1 MFPAI
6 RSVRAFARIIPKRSY
21 ASPAAA
27 ANTAAGTEELRL
39 TFSSPAMAVYANKTV
54 KQVDVPTLAGTIG
67 ILANHVPV
75 IGVLKPGVVQVT
87 DIDGNVNKHFVSSGT
102 VAMNIDGSCQVLA
115 EEILKIEDIDETLA
129 RQELDNA
136 NRAAAEGGSEVD
148 RAEAQIRAEVADAL
162 VKAATGQI

>member
-6 RSVRAFARIIPKRSY
+6 RSFRAFARVIPKRSY
-21 ASPAAA
+21 ATPAAA
-27 ANTAAGTEELRL
+27 ANTAGTEELRL
-39 TFSSPAMAVYANKTV
+39 TFSSPATALYANATV

-75 IGVLKPGVVQVT
+75 IGVLKPGIVQVT
-87 DIDGNVNKHFVSSGT
+87 DTDGAVHKHFVSSGT

-115 EEILKIEDIDETLA
+115 EEILKIEDIDESLA

-136 NRAAAEGGSEVD
+136 NRQAAEGGSEVD

-162 VKAATGQI
+162 VKAATGQL